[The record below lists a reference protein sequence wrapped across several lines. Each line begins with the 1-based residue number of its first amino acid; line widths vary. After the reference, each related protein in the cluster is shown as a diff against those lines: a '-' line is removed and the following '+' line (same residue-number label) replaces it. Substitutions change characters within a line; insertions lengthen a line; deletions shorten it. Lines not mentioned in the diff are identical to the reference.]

1 MLRVRI
7 SIRARYTT
15 LCDKVCQ
22 WLVAGRWFSP
32 GPPVYSTNKTDRHDL
47 TEILLKVALNIIQ
60 QTSNPYND
68 HNIYRLFYITILS
81 TTCIVQCQDTCYVH
95 NQVKIITSVK
105 LSENI
110 YFVQRYINLENFNF
124 YFLLFFFFLTC
135 KTFSKI
141 CVQINY
147 LHGNFIPDK
156 MLLSPTPRKIWRTY
170 TFWWHHPRN
179 GNTPYMYIHFVVV
192 FKWIFISNH
201 VT

>member
-1 MLRVRI
+1 MAV
-7 SIRARYTT
+7 IRSLNRPGTT
-15 LCDKVCQ
+15 LC
-22 WLVAGRWFSP
+22 S
-32 GPPVYSTNKTDRHDL
+32 SINKTDRHDL

-95 NQVKIITSVK
+95 NQVKINTSVK

-124 YFLLFFFFLTC
+124 YFLLFFFFFTC

-147 LHGNFIPDK
+147 LTLGISYPTKCYYHPLNPHIPHTSK
-156 MLLSPTPRKIWRTY
+156 NMTNIYMLMSSPSNWEHTIYVHK
-170 TFWWHHPRN
+170 
-179 GNTPYMYIHFVVV
+179 IHFVVV
-192 FKWIFISNH
+192 FK
-201 VT
+201 

>member
-1 MLRVRI
+1 MKSLGVRRHIFSGFSRKENRFVYFLFIQLNGIFSIFKEGPWSHSSCIYNYLCNQCLSPLMWVWI
-7 SIRARYTT
+7 SIRARCTT
-15 LCDKVCQ
+15 LC
-22 WLVAGRWFSP
+22 S
-32 GPPVYSTNKTDRHDL
+32 SINKTDRHDL

-124 YFLLFFFFLTC
+124 YFLLFFFF
-135 KTFSKI
+135 
-141 CVQINY
+141 
-147 LHGNFIPDK
+147 
-156 MLLSPTPRKIWRTY
+156 
-170 TFWWHHPRN
+170 
-179 GNTPYMYIHFVVV
+179 
-192 FKWIFISNH
+192 
-201 VT
+201 

>member
-7 SIRARYTT
+7 SIRARCTT

-68 HNIYRLFYITILS
+68 HNIYRLFYFTILS

-95 NQVKIITSVK
+95 SQVKINTSVK

-110 YFVQRYINLENFNF
+110 YFVQRHINLENFYLYICCF
-124 YFLLFFFFLTC
+124 VYFLHAKHFLKSVC
-135 KTFSKI
+135 K
-141 CVQINY
+141 
-147 LHGNFIPDK
+147 
-156 MLLSPTPRKIWRTY
+156 
-170 TFWWHHPRN
+170 
-179 GNTPYMYIHFVVV
+179 
-192 FKWIFISNH
+192 
-201 VT
+201 